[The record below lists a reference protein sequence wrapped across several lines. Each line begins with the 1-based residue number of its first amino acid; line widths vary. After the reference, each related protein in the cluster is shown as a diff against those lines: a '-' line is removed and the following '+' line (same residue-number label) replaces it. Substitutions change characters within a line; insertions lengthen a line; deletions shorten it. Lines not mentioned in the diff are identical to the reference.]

1 MNCLIAA
8 RRWMGL
14 LISLGVS
21 ITGCGSLPH
30 QVPHAES
37 FIQITIHADELSPLR
52 LEHLIAIPLEHEL
65 REFKDIER
73 LNAQLAK
80 GLACFL
86 IWFDSDRRAQA
97 AHTKLIGAVE
107 RLVRTVPDVAIAF
120 TLELMNDETSAE
132 LCSSSLRNMDPIS
145 GST

>member
-1 MNCLIAA
+1 MNRLIAG

-21 ITGCGSLPH
+21 LSGCGSLPH
-30 QVPHAES
+30 QVPHLES

-52 LEHLIAIPLEHEL
+52 LERLIAIPLEHEL

-73 LNAQLAK
+73 LNAQLAM
-80 GLACFL
+80 GLACFH

-97 AHTKLIGAVE
+97 AHTKLVGAVE
-107 RLVRTVPDVAIAF
+107 RMVRKVPDVAISF
-120 TLELMNDETSAE
+120 TIELMNGETSTE
-132 LCSSSLRNMDPIS
+132 SCFPSLRNTDPKAD
-145 GST
+145 ST

>member
-1 MNCLIAA
+1 
-8 RRWMGL
+8 MGL

-21 ITGCGSLPH
+21 MTGCGSLPH

-52 LEHLIAIPLEHEL
+52 LEHLIAIPIEHEL

-86 IWFDSDRRAQA
+86 ISLDSERPAQA
-97 AHTKLIGAVE
+97 AHSKLVGAVE
-107 RLVRTVPDVAIAF
+107 RVIRKVPDVAIAF
-120 TLELMNDETSAE
+120 TIELMNKETSTKS
-132 LCSSSLRNMDPIS
+132 CSSNLRNMDPN
-145 GST
+145 

>member
-1 MNCLIAA
+1 MSHLIAA

-21 ITGCGSLPH
+21 ITGCGALPH
-30 QVPHAES
+30 QVPHIES

-52 LEHLIAIPLEHEL
+52 LERLIAIPLEHEL
-65 REFKDIER
+65 REFNDIER

-80 GLACFL
+80 GLACFFIL
-86 IWFDSDRRAQA
+86 FDSDRRAQA
-97 AHTKLIGAVE
+97 AHTKLVEAVE
-107 RLVRTVPDVAIAF
+107 RVVRMVPDVAIVF
-120 TLELMNDETSAE
+120 TITVMNVETSTE
-132 LCSSSLRNMDPIS
+132 PCSRSLRNIDKNT

>member
-52 LEHLIAIPLEHEL
+52 LERLIAIPLEHEL
-65 REFKDIER
+65 REFNDIER

-97 AHTKLIGAVE
+97 AHTKLVGAVE
-107 RLVRTVPDVAIAF
+107 QVVRKVPDVAIAF
-120 TLELMNDETSAE
+120 TVELINGETSTE
-132 LCSSSLRNMDPIS
+132 SCSPSIRNIDPNTV
-145 GST
+145 ST